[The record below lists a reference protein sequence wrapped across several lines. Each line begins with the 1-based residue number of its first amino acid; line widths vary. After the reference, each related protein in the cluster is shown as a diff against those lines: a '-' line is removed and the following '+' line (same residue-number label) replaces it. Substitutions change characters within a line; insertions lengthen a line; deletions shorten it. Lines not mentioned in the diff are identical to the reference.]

1 MDFVA
6 IDFETANSFRGS
18 PCEVALVK
26 VQDGKVV
33 ESLSSLLFQENFA
46 AFNIDLHGI
55 TSDMVRKAPTIQ
67 EFWPKL
73 SEFIGDLP
81 LVAHYAAFD
90 TGVLRDS
97 LGLDAFKSPLKYFCT
112 VVLARQALSLPSH
125 GLPWVASHLGIEFE
139 ETHRGLPDAI
149 AAASIAI
156 KLMELKG
163 ANTLQELADS
173 LEVKPG
179 TISAEGWAGS
189 FHRNSHSGSLTAKQ
203 RAEILQNIPESE
215 LYEDPDFLGCEV
227 VFTGALGSMTR
238 TEAQLLVMRA
248 GGIPKNS
255 VTKGTS
261 MLVFGQQE
269 SYALRPGA
277 LVSSKMEKALK
288 LIAEG
293 SNLEMI
299 DEKTFLEMISSPEG
313 IEAAGN

>member
-6 IDFETANSFRGS
+6 IDFETANNFRGS

-26 VQDGKVV
+26 VQDGKIV
-33 ESLSSLLFQENFA
+33 ESLSSLLYQESFA
-46 AFNIDLHGI
+46 GFNTNLHGI
-55 TSDMVRKAPTIQ
+55 TPAMVRESPTIQ

-97 LGLDAFKSPLKYFCT
+97 LGLEAFQSPLKYFCT
-112 VVLARQALSLPSH
+112 VVLSRQALSLPSH
-125 GLPWVASHLGIEFE
+125 GLPWVANHLEIEFE
-139 ETHRGLPDAI
+139 ETHRGLPDAM

-156 KLMELKG
+156 KLMEMNG
-163 ANTLQELADS
+163 SSSLQDLADS
-173 LEVKPG
+173 LGVKSG
-179 TISAEGWAGS
+179 TISSQGWVGS
-189 FHRNSHSGSLTAKQ
+189 FHRSRNSGSLTEKQ
-203 RAEILQNIPESE
+203 RAEILENIPESE

-238 TEAQLLVMRA
+238 SEAQLLVMRA
-248 GGIPKNS
+248 GGIPKNT
-255 VTKGTS
+255 VTKGTA
-261 MLVFGQQE
+261 MLVFGQQD

-277 LVSSKMEKALK
+277 VVSNKMDKALK

-293 SNLEMI
+293 SHLEMV

-313 IEAAGN
+313 IDAEGN